1 MTDATADEPDTLQ
14 SALEVADDAA
24 DADAPVAAAQLT
36 GHPDVPTISDPVAL
50 LHHLDVSGRF
60 HRDSPIGRLFHRG
73 MVSLRENVASDSLH
87 ISVEGNRVTAHI
99 DEVSPL
105 DVESHSPS
113 GYSLRRAL
121 MHNLAGMAGDLVSL
135 LRGRQGDHRSV
146 LDCEWVADSAQSTP
160 VEAAPLDPAAPAWS
174 VQLEARVAGALDE
187 ERLRTAL
194 TAVLGRTP
202 ERAVLEVVEC
212 PDGDAV
218 DAARAR
224 LQSTRVAITEFPPLR
239 ACLAHH
245 AAGDWLMLNV
255 NHAAADGI
263 GALQVLRSIAA
274 AYADGTV
281 ARPLDFPAL
290 QDLPVRPSAPPA
302 SIVVRAYRTAM
313 ERLRDLLARPAPLAA
328 DQPGTH
334 PGQGFHLIGLT
345 AEESSISAGS
355 SRVLMAAL
363 HLTIEE
369 WNRRHRAAGRR
380 IGVLHPAN
388 LRPEDWREE
397 TIGNFSVTARV
408 STSPRDRVDPESA
421 YKAINDQA
429 ARNKRTR
436 TGIALIAGLERT
448 GLLALWAKQSIVVL
462 APITGNRRVDASLL
476 SNLGRLDEAP
486 SFGSEAGETVQL
498 WFSTPARSPLSL
510 SLGAVTVGGRLHLT
524 FRHPHRL
531 LSPGAAKRFADS
543 YVQHLQSIA
552 GRPDDAP

>member
-1 MTDATADEPDTLQ
+1 MTDAAADEPDTLQ
-14 SALEVADDAA
+14 SGLEVADDAA
-24 DADAPVAAAQLT
+24 DTAAPVAAAPLT

-60 HRDSPIGRLFHRG
+60 HRDSPLGRVFHRG
-73 MVSLRENVASDSLH
+73 MVSLRENVATDSLH

-113 GYSLRRAL
+113 GYSVRRAVV
-121 MHNLAGMAGDLVSL
+121 HNLAGMAADLVSL
-135 LRGRQGDHRSV
+135 LRGRQGDHRSA
-146 LDCEWVADSAQSTP
+146 LDCEWVTKTAQSTP
-160 VEAAPLDPAAPAWS
+160 DEADLLDPATTAWS
-174 VQLEARVAGALDE
+174 VQLEARVGGALDE
-187 ERLRTAL
+187 ARLRRAL
-194 TAVLGRTP
+194 TAALGRTP
-202 ERAVLEVVEC
+202 ERGVLEVVDC
-212 PDGDAV
+212 TDDAAV
-218 DAARAR
+218 DAARTR
-224 LQSTRVAITEFPPLR
+224 LQSTRVAIAEFPPLR

-245 AAGDWLMLNV
+245 PDGDWLMLNV
-255 NHAAADGI
+255 NHAAADGV

-274 AYADGTV
+274 AYADG
-281 ARPLDFPAL
+281 AIERPLDFPAL
-290 QDLPVRPSAPPA
+290 QELPVRPAAPPT
-302 SIVVRAYRTAM
+302 SIVVRAYKAAM

-334 PGQGFHLIGLT
+334 PGYGFHLVGLT
-345 AEESSISAGS
+345 AAETSISAGS

-363 HLTIEE
+363 HLTIGE
-369 WNRRHRAAGRR
+369 WNRRHHAAGWR

-388 LRPEDWREE
+388 LRPEGWRDE

-408 STSPRDRVDPESA
+408 STSPSDRADPASA

-429 ARNKRTR
+429 ARNKRMR
-436 TGIALIAGLERT
+436 TGIALIAGLDRT

-476 SNLGRLDEAP
+476 SNLGRLEEAP
-486 SFGSEAGETVQL
+486 SFGAEAGETVQL

-510 SLGAVTVGGRLHLT
+510 SLGAVMVGGRLHLT

-531 LSPGAAKRFADS
+531 LSPDAAKRFADS
-543 YVQHLQSIA
+543 YVQHLKSIA
-552 GRPDDAP
+552 ERPEDAP